1 MSLKYMILGGLKE
14 SPAHGYAMVDLIY
27 RDFCDQKPEIN
38 SGQLYA
44 LLAKMESEGL
54 IERNV
59 IHQDKAPSRKV
70 ISITR
75 RGEEEFDAW
84 LGSDAEEMEYTRY
97 DFFSKYGFLYKV
109 NHFSKLEMDE
119 VLGKVD
125 QQIGRT
131 EETLDNFYGAEQD
144 MTERGVDPFR
154 ILILQYGIEV
164 QKTKLD
170 WLKRLRQAVLQQKP
184 GGLDPKTSN
193 EG

>member
-14 SPAHGYAMVDLIY
+14 SPAHGYGMVDLIY
-27 RDFCDQKPEIN
+27 RDFCDQKPEVN

-59 IHQDKAPSRKV
+59 IHQEKAPSRKV

-75 RGEEEFDAW
+75 KGEEEFDRW
-84 LGSDAEEMEYTRY
+84 LGSEAEEMEYIRY

-109 NHFSKLEMDE
+109 NHFSKLEADE
-119 VLGKVD
+119 ALDKVD
-125 QQIGRT
+125 KQISRM
-131 EETLDNFYGAEQD
+131 EEKLDNFYTAEQD
-144 MTERGVDPFR
+144 MTQRGVDPFR
-154 ILILQYGIEV
+154 VLILQYGIEV

-170 WLKRLRQAVLQQKP
+170 WLKRLRQAVLQKNQA
-184 GGLDPKTSN
+184 G
-193 EG
+193 